1 MMNRD
6 DLAALHAAATKGP
19 WEAHQGIV
27 ANSPTVWDITSK
39 HNWRNHGETP
49 EGWFV
54 ATVHEVST
62 EEGAKIDAALIA
74 YLRNHVPDILALID
88 EHARLREIIY
98 LYVDPSD
105 VRPEHE
111 EAVLA
116 NAVRAALSPNSEGE
130 QP

>member
-1 MMNRD
+1 MMDRD
-6 DLAALHAAATKGP
+6 ELAALDAAATKGP
-19 WEAHQGIV
+19 WEAHQGV
-27 ANSPTVWDITSK
+27 VPHSPTVWDITSK
-39 HNWRNHGETP
+39 HNWRNYGETP

-54 ATVHEVST
+54 ATVYEVAT
-62 EEGAKIDAALIA
+62 EEGAKADAALIA

-88 EHARLREIIY
+88 ENARLHEIIY

-116 NAVRAALSPNSEGE
+116 SAARTALSPNPDQQED
-130 QP
+130 